1 MHPYIQRFSAALAAA
16 LFLSAEAHAAALCGS
31 APRTPI
37 PAAGAQPVVA
47 TWVSTQASTSP
58 APDCTGLRARDFV
71 LVTSVTAR
79 MAEAASADALLAR
92 MGAVSIMKGM
102 TYWSEKDQRR
112 EVLITDAA
120 AVTAAGSA
128 TRRAD
133 FSVSE
138 LKAGQTVYFAQ
149 HDNRASNEVGYSM
162 RVVQATPTGWMVA
175 IENTTP
181 VKLYLVTLFEPGDIQ
196 TVISVEQLAPGQ
208 WGYRSLTGIRKVG
221 VGSVE
226 SYRGSYANRA
236 VAMFEHIAKH

>member
-1 MHPYIQRFSAALAAA
+1 MLGAPLRTSAALAIAMWMA
-16 LFLSAEAHAAALCGS
+16 GAHAATLCGT

-47 TWVSTQASTSP
+47 TWVSTQASGSP

-79 MAEAASADALLAR
+79 LADAASADALLER
-92 MGAVSIMKGM
+92 MGAVSTMKGM

-120 AVTAAGSA
+120 AVTAAGST

-133 FSVSE
+133 FTVAE
-138 LKAGQTVYFAQ
+138 LKAGQAVYFAQ

-162 RVVQATPTGWMVA
+162 RVVQATLTGWTIA

-196 TVISVEQLAPGQ
+196 TVISVEQVAPNQ

-221 VGSVE
+221 MGSVE
-226 SYRGSYANRA
+226 SYRSSYANRA
-236 VAMFEHIAKH
+236 VAMFDHIAKH

>member
-1 MHPYIQRFSAALAAA
+1 MRKPIQGFSVALAASLVLTA
-16 LFLSAEAHAAALCGS
+16 AVHAATLCGNTPR
-31 APRTPI
+31 APF
-37 PAAGAQPVVA
+37 PAAGGAPTVA
-47 TWVSTQASTSP
+47 TWVSTQASSSP
-58 APDCTGLRARDFV
+58 APDCAGLRTRDFV

-79 MAEAASADALLAR
+79 FADAASADALLAR
-92 MGAVSIMKGM
+92 IGAVSSMKGM

-120 AVTAAGSA
+120 AVTASGSA

-133 FSVSE
+133 FSVAE
-138 LKAGQTVYFAQ
+138 LKAGQAVHYAQ

-162 RVVQATPTGWMVA
+162 RVAQASPTGWTVVL
-175 IENTTP
+175 ENTTP

-221 VGSVE
+221 MGSVE
-226 SYRGSYANRA
+226 SYRASYSNRA